1 MPIPAPIPAPTVPRL
16 LVVGGTGRLGG
27 LLRRAW
33 MAPGGAGALRALH
46 PVWQARAEGQ
56 GGDILFDP
64 LTAPAAFARAA
75 GAADVVLNL
84 AGVVSGTADQL
95 ADNRRLALAAAA
107 AAAEAGVPLLQASSA
122 AVYGAQAGPLSEDG
136 PTQPAA
142 PYGQAKL
149 EAEEALEALAPAD
162 RSPAIVL
169 LRIGN
174 VAGADAL
181 LGGPA
186 PAEGRVLDIFPDGRA
201 PRRSYIGPQALAEAL
216 ARLVRLLAGGIAV
229 PGRINLALP
238 GAVGMDALLGAAGAT
253 WAPRPAP
260 TGAIPEVTLD
270 VARALALDLIPET
283 PAQAAAIVADLAT
296 LPPMQARR

>member
-1 MPIPAPIPAPTVPRL
+1 MPILMPIPAPTVPRL

-46 PVWQARAEGQ
+46 TVWQARDEGQ

-64 LTAPAAFARAA
+64 LTAPQAFARAA
-75 GAADVVLNL
+75 AAADVVLNL
-84 AGVVSGTADQL
+84 AGVVSGTLDHL

-107 AAAEAGVPLLQASSA
+107 AAGAAGVPLVQASSA
-122 AVYGAQAGPLSEDG
+122 AVYGAQAGPLSEDA
-136 PTQPAA
+136 PTSPAA

-149 EAEEALEALAPAD
+149 AAEAALDALAPAD
-162 RSPAIVL
+162 RGPAIVQ

-181 LGGPA
+181 LGRPA
-186 PAEGRVLDIFPDGRA
+186 PAGGRVLDIFADGRA
-201 PRRSYIGPQALAEAL
+201 SRRSYIGPQALAEAL
-216 ARLVRLLAGGIAV
+216 ARLVRLLAAGIAV

-238 GAVGMDALLGAAGAT
+238 GAVGMDALLRAAGQP
-253 WAPRPAP
+253 WVQRPAP
-260 TGAIPEVTLD
+260 AGAIPEVTLD

-283 PAQAAAIVADLAT
+283 PAQATAILADLVA
-296 LPPMQARR
+296 LSPMQAPG